1 MALGFGQQIR
11 KLRKENGLTMK
22 QLAELTGVT
31 EQAISQYERNIRTP
45 KRDIIDKIAKVLK
58 VDVLELYP
66 EGFIETILT
75 NINPLLK
82 LMDLYI
88 KNDPELSWDIV
99 KGFSKQEILYIT
111 NMINTY
117 AKYVV
122 YKRKLEPINDADIF
136 TKINIKEK

>member
-1 MALGFGQQIR
+1 
-11 KLRKENGLTMK
+11 MK